1 MISRQAGAGENYDI
15 RPNQVLT
22 YTIYSVFNVHISI
35 LLGVLWM
42 NFRLILSII
51 FFSGSA
57 GFAAE
62 NYRLTILHTNDF
74 HARFEPISKYDSA
87 CGVTDNAEG
96 KCFGGSARLVTAI
109 ELARQRNPNSILVDG
124 GDQFQGTLFYTYYK
138 GRLAAE
144 MMNKLGYD
152 AMTVGNHEFD
162 DGPEVLSGFI
172 DAVTFPVLMSNAD
185 ISAEPR
191 LLGKLAKSAVIERGG
206 EKLGLIGLTPV
217 DTRDLTSPGDN
228 ISFTDPVAAVQREV
242 DELTAKGVNKIIV
255 LSHSG
260 YGVDQRVA
268 ADTTGVDV
276 IVGGH
281 SNTFLSNISDRAEG
295 PYPTMVGNTAI
306 VSAYAYGKLLGEL
319 TVLFD
324 KAGGVVSAA
333 GEPLIMD
340 AGVDEDAQ
348 TVRRIAKASAP
359 LEAIRQKIVA
369 HVGAEMI
376 VGGCRARECEMG
388 VLIADAMLESV
399 KSQGVQIAIQNGGGI
414 RASLDTGEVT
424 MGEILTNLP
433 FQNTLSTFR
442 VSGATLLAALEN
454 GVSQVEEGA
463 GRFPQVA
470 GLTYAFDPA
479 GTVGKRVSDVRVL
492 HSGRAVP
499 LDPVKL
505 YSVVSNNYLRNGGD
519 GYKMFKT
526 AQDVYDFGPDLA
538 DIVAEY
544 MAAHAPYQPY
554 LAGRIIEK

>member
-1 MISRQAGAGENYDI
+1 
-15 RPNQVLT
+15 
-22 YTIYSVFNVHISI
+22 
-35 LLGVLWM
+35 
-42 NFRLILSII
+42 
-51 FFSGSA
+51 
-57 GFAAE
+57 
-62 NYRLTILHTNDF
+62 
-74 HARFEPISKYDSA
+74 
-87 CGVTDNAEG
+87 
-96 KCFGGSARLVTAI
+96 
-109 ELARQRNPNSILVDG
+109 
-124 GDQFQGTLFYTYYK
+124 
-138 GRLAAE
+138 
-144 MMNKLGYD
+144 
-152 AMTVGNHEFD
+152 
-162 DGPEVLSGFI
+162 
-172 DAVTFPVLMSNAD
+172 
-185 ISAEPR
+185 
-191 LLGKLAKSAVIERGG
+191 
-206 EKLGLIGLTPV
+206 
-217 DTRDLTSPGDN
+217 
-228 ISFTDPVAAVQREV
+228 
-242 DELTAKGVNKIIV
+242 
-255 LSHSG
+255 
-260 YGVDQRVA
+260 
-268 ADTTGVDV
+268 VDV

-324 KAGGVVSAA
+324 AAGGVVSAA

-424 MGEILTNLP
+424 MGEILTILP

-519 GYKMFKT
+519 GYKMFKA